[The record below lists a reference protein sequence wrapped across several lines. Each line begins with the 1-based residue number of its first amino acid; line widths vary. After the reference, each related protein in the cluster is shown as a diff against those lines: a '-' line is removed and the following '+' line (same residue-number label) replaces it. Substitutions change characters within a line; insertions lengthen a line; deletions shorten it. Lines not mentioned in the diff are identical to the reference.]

1 MGASVPEIT
10 VLFCYWRGNG
20 VLVKCKLDKTGEA
33 LHAGYR
39 ASDAE
44 DLWRVGVVTG
54 MQIRLER
61 STKDERSS
69 YEGEPA
75 AGGWSGSG
83 WFAAEQHVEARIG
96 TKATVLLLCERA
108 SFAFYVCLNFI
119 FTLYFFAIAL
129 GY

>member
-1 MGASVPEIT
+1 MFLLVK
-10 VLFCYWRGNG
+10 

-44 DLWRVGVVTG
+44 DLWRMGVVTG

-61 STKDERSS
+61 GTK
-69 YEGEPA
+69 
-75 AGGWSGSG
+75 
-83 WFAAEQHVEARIG
+83 EQHIEARIG
-96 TKATVLLLCERA
+96 TKATVLLLCERG